1 MESVSVYW
9 RCNGRDGVAHV
20 RDLSLGG
27 MFIETS
33 IPLPVGAVAR
43 IDLLVQEG
51 QISADVVV
59 RHIKP
64 ACGMGLNFTAML
76 EDDRA
81 RLWMLIRRLRDSSQT
96 QNYKLTND

>member
-1 MESVSVYW
+1 
-9 RCNGRDGVAHV
+9 
-20 RDLSLGG
+20 

-33 IPLPVGAVAR
+33 IPLPVGAEAR

-76 EDDRA
+76 EDDRP
-81 RLWMLIRRLRDSSQT
+81 RLGMLIRRLRDSSGDSQL
-96 QNYKLTND
+96 QVNKGLRWEAHGKR